1 MPVTQHIAVT
11 TKNDDVHIDPK
22 MDSLTSTTSATQP
35 LKILDEVE
43 AKERHGG
50 QYHLRHHLSGCAQTL
65 YTVDF
70 NELLTPAVSSA
81 DTNASLQLNDSAQ
94 NSVAMPVI
102 ASSGEAP
109 LLFEAPVETA
119 QPINPLFITSE
130 ISETAPISALNTP
143 LSGDANLL
151 HAMATPDQ
159 YNTMPENSPLNA
171 IAENLDNATQ
181 PVTANNLERFEG
193 WQVNSAL
200 SAQINEGGQLLL
212 DDKLVENST
221 LLTQQLQVSADSHY
235 QFDMKM
241 MMDDNSAPPSFA
253 LNIDGQE
260 IPLIAVRIAEGNLL
274 HGEFTATETESTS
287 ISLVAKSKIAAG
299 HHLLLDHPTVDV
311 MPLPAVE
318 VHLAVE
324 PVFDFAAIT
333 VVETDTVDKQA
344 DISVPAKNVLVDVH
358 TDLLIAPVVEPSE
371 TSLDITLE
379 SLAGSHKVEDW
390 NAIETHASITDIA
403 TPSEF
408 ELQINPLEEHL

>member
-1 MPVTQHIAVT
+1 MPITQHYAPAP
-11 TKNDDVHIDPK
+11 NDDDRTAIESHRSSSSI
-22 MDSLTSTTSATQP
+22 SATKP
-35 LKILDEVE
+35 PKLLDEVE
-43 AKERHGG
+43 AEERHGG

-70 NELLTPAVSSA
+70 NELLTPAVSSTE
-81 DTNASLQLNDSAQ
+81 TNTALLLNDGAQ
-94 NSVAMPVI
+94 NSAGIPVI
-102 ASSGEAP
+102 ASSGEAT
-109 LLFEAPVETA
+109 LLFEAPVETTQA
-119 QPINPLFITSE
+119 INPALVTSE
-130 ISETAPISALNTP
+130 LSENASVNTLNGL
-143 LSGDANLL
+143 LSGDASLMQ
-151 HAMATPDQ
+151 ATATPTQ
-159 YNTMPENSPLNA
+159 FNAIQENSPLTV
-171 IAENLDNATQ
+171 ITENLENTTQ
-181 PVTANNLERFEG
+181 SVTANNLDQFAG

-241 MMDDNSAPPSFA
+241 MMDDNSEPPSFA

-260 IPLIAVRIAEGNLL
+260 IPLIAVRVAEGYLL

-287 ISLVAKSKIAAG
+287 ISLIAKSKIASG
-299 HHLLLDHPTVDV
+299 HQLLLDHPTVEV

-344 DISVPAKNVLVDVH
+344 DISVPAKNVLVEVRA
-358 TDLLIAPVVEPSE
+358 DLMITPVVEHSE
-371 TSLDITLE
+371 TAAVITME

-403 TPSEF
+403 IPSEF
-408 ELQINPLEEHL
+408 ELQINPLEGHL